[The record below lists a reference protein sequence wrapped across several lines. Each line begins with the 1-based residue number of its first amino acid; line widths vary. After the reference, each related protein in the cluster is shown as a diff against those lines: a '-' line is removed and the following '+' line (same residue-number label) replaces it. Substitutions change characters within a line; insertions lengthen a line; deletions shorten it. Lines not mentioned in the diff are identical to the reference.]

1 VLFLDL
7 DRFKNVNDS
16 LGHTTGDK
24 LLIECGRRLGLC
36 CRPHD
41 TLARLGGD
49 EFVLLL
55 EDIDEEMDAIRG
67 RPHPAPLRHALRHR
81 RLRAVHELQHRH
93 RPVGPGYRHP
103 DELLRDAD
111 TAMYRAKAD
120 GKACYALFDSDMHH
134 RAVAALDME
143 SSLRRASTG
152 RRSCSTTSR

>member
-1 VLFLDL
+1 VA
-7 DRFKNVNDS
+7 DRIQRHFATPFV
-16 LGHTTGDK
+16 
-24 LLIECGRRLGLC
+24 IE
-36 CRPHD
+36 
-41 TLARLGGD
+41 
-49 EFVLLL
+49 
-55 EDIDEEMDAIRG
+55 
-67 RPHPAPLRHALRHR
+67 

-143 SSLRRASTG
+143 SSLRRAIDRQAFVLHYQPVIELAAG
-152 RRSCSTTSR
+152 RIAAFEALIRWPHETRGLISPAEFIPLAERPV